1 MQECRQWTKVPWTLT
16 TNKVLSPAEKSVLIV
31 LIHYRRNDGI
41 CYPSITRIQKDLSF
55 ARSTVYKA
63 IKRLEYLGILEKAS
77 RGNSIKKSNTY
88 RLFLSDEI
96 FEQGTPEKMIEVARK
111 HNWFLAKKELAS
123 SPQNEMQVHNSSS
136 L

>member
-96 FEQGTPEKMIEVARK
+96 FKQDTEKKMIEAACK
-111 HNWFLAKKELAS
+111 YNWFRAKKELVPSRQTKTQA
-123 SPQNEMQVHNSSS
+123 QIQ
-136 L
+136 